1 MVLSDT
7 LFRWFYS
14 SAGFPSHVHLANIS
28 GGTDIAGCFALDN
41 TITPVYVGGCQGPSL
56 GVKVEVWDSTV
67 EGGVTEQGKVAKGRK
82 VSGEG
87 EPGELV
93 ATKPFV
99 NMPCMFWP
107 EGEEGRKKYRGAYF
121 ERYVFSSSRD
131 EFRSRVFDCSAD
143 DADDG

>member
-41 TITPVYVGGCQGPSL
+41 TITPVYVGGCQGLSL

-67 EGGVTEQGKVAKGRK
+67 EGGVDGQGKVAKGRK
-82 VSGEG
+82 VEEEG
-87 EPGELV
+87 ESGELV
-93 ATKPFV
+93 AVKPFV

-107 EGEEGRKKYRGAYF
+107 PGEKGRKKYRSAYF
-121 ERYVFSSSRD
+121 ER
-131 EFRSRVFDCSAD
+131 
-143 DADDG
+143 